1 MIKKC
6 LLIIH
11 LFLLSL
17 SFPIIESAEAQS
29 ADQEVFLQFR
39 HQGVVNTYVSAIYE
53 RDQFYLSVTDLFQ
66 ALRIDVNVDQA
77 AFTLSGNYLG
87 EGNYILNLDS
97 RRAQFA
103 DREITLSADDYLI
116 TDFGYYLDPDIFYRL
131 FDLEFIIDFGSLAVT
146 LESPD
151 TMPVVAQREREL
163 RRERLLRTQRELR
176 RDFYPLQ
183 FDRNKSVFNAGFL
196 DYNLTAN
203 VNQGGNS
210 YLYSTNIGTELIG
223 GDLQGTI
230 FGSYSQTATSLRSS
244 GLRWRYGVRD
254 KDWISTVVAGQT
266 TAEGLAPVAYTGV
279 RLTNEPIEPRYI
291 YDETAFTGTV
301 EPDSEVELY
310 RNNTLID
317 FTQADAS
324 GTYRFSIPLT
334 YGTSN
339 YTIRTY
345 SPTGEMTTRD
355 ARLQIPFNFLP
366 PGEIN
371 YTVNAGRVD
380 NPIAGST
387 NRGMVSKANL
397 SAGLTDRLTATG
409 GVEYF
414 EDFHDGLPTFTGGIS
429 TRVADSYLLSI
440 QAANDAFYRASGSVI
455 YPNNASI
462 NLDYTYYNTQ
472 GGIYNTSRN
481 QSSIRAN
488 VFTPFTIGDWPLFF
502 RWSVTN
508 EQRETGAVTRYRVD
522 LNSRVGR
529 ANIRFGY
536 RDTQLGKLSFQ
547 TTPVARLNSSVT
559 YNFSRSRE
567 IPSLLRSVF
576 VRAQAN
582 YIPSI
587 SEIED
592 AELQLSRNITRRGRL
607 QFSAGRNFIGD
618 FNLFRFSLTFDFNAI
633 RSNTTIRSTRN
644 STTLSQSLRGS
655 IGYDSNHNNV
665 LFTNRQQV
673 GRSGVAMRMFIDN
686 NSSGTYDEDDEL
698 IPENAIRIDRAGGTT
713 FSKGDINYIS
723 QLQPYRQYNM
733 TVNKGSITNPLL
745 VPQIEQFSIVT
756 DPNQYK
762 LIEIPLYMSGI
773 VEGKITRRMPD
784 GTSSGLGGL
793 RLYLRQI
800 NVPEGTEPHTE
811 EIRTFSDGSFYTYE
825 VPPGDYIIEPD
836 PSQINFLNAVPNVE
850 TIEFTVE
857 AIAEGDFVEG
867 LEMTMLPADDPEVRE
882 PIEEVPVIAAS
893 IFGYNGSGL
902 NIRQEENTSYSIQL
916 GTYTTFTD
924 AADMAS
930 YAESFTELE
939 LQIDFNSENELYTVR
954 TVPFES
960 YNTLLNQV
968 LDFGRSDVNLL
979 SVIHHYESPVNEEN
993 LHIQLSAYDTKEQ
1006 ASRLRDRVQSDL
1018 TDQNVFIYPDR
1029 SNNVFQV
1036 LIGPFTSR
1044 SDLVSTLHE
1053 LVFDGYYSDL
1063 LAGLEEETEE
1073 VVETDLTYAIS
1084 LRSFSDSESALQ
1096 FIDETQEQLE
1106 EELQVIQTEDG
1117 QFQVVTERQVGNL
1130 EELREINQAI
1140 TAATGIT
1147 GQNIILYDRPGQQ
1160 TMPPDSIDADTLTT
1174 DETEIVEI
1182 LEEEEFQDVT
1192 EDPLRNIPT
1201 MELAPIRNEERLT
1214 CSYPIQVG
1222 SFGNIREA
1230 SSKAEEIGKRLNEEI
1245 HIIYNKSTELFG
1257 LRTSPIGNI
1266 SDAMLQLLLFR
1277 EQDPLNQ
1284 YAIVGLCTERKSSVE
1299 ETYARFIIP
1308 ISQFDL
1314 ESDAAQFSNEIA
1326 DEFEIQTNIR
1336 QPEADEAEPFTV
1348 IAGPFEDFKMAEQVQ
1363 ERLLENG
1370 KLAKPGIE
1378 VDPETSL
1385 PLNLMFRI
1393 YLGEISDTGGF
1404 SEKSTEYFR
1413 STGRRLSIETDQ
1425 ESIRV
1430 FDQSEY
1436 RSWARFIEIFEEVR
1450 NSTGLQPLEIF
1461 ILD

>member
-6 LLIIH
+6 LLILH
-11 LFLLSL
+11 LVFLSL
-17 SFPIIESAEAQS
+17 SFSIIDSAEAQS

-39 HQGVVNTYVSAIYE
+39 HQGVVNTYVSAIYD

-66 ALRIDVNVDQA
+66 ALRIDVNIDQA
-77 AFTLSGNYLG
+77 TFTLSGNYIG
-87 EGNYILNLDS
+87 RGRYTLNFDS
-97 RRAQFA
+97 RRAQFT
-103 DREITLSADDYLI
+103 DQEIALSADDYII
-116 TDFGYYLDPDIFYRL
+116 TEFGYYLDPDILYRL
-131 FDLEFIIDFGSLAVT
+131 FELEFIIDFGNLAVT

-176 RDFYPLQ
+176 REFYPLQ
-183 FDRNKSVFNAGFL
+183 FDRKKSVFNGGFL

-203 VNQGGNS
+203 LNQTGNS

-223 GDLQGTI
+223 GDVQGTI

-244 GLRWRYGVRD
+244 GLRWRYGIRD
-254 KDWISTVVAGQT
+254 NDWISTITAGQAT
-266 TAEGLAPVAYTGV
+266 TEGLAPVAYTGV
-279 RLTNEPIEPRYI
+279 RFTNEPIEPRYI

-310 RNNTLID
+310 RNNTLVD

-339 YTIRTY
+339 YTIRVY

-371 YTVNAGRVD
+371 YTINAGRVD

-414 EDFHDGLPTFTGGIS
+414 EDFHDNLPTFTGGVS
-429 TRVADSYLLSI
+429 ARLADSYLLSL
-440 QAANDAFYRASGSVI
+440 QAANDAFYRVSGSVI
-455 YPNNASI
+455 YPNNASV

-508 EQRETGAVTRYRVD
+508 EQRQTGAVTRYRVD
-522 LNSRVGR
+522 LNTRVGR

-536 RDTQLGKLSFQ
+536 RDTQLGTLSFQ
-547 TTPVARLNSSVT
+547 STPVARLNSSVT
-559 YNFSRSRE
+559 YNFSRSRDL
-567 IPSLLRSVF
+567 PSLLRSVF

-587 SEIED
+587 SRIED
-592 AELQLSRNITRRGRL
+592 AELQFSRNITRRGRM

-618 FNLFRFSLTFDFNAI
+618 FNLFRFSLTFDFSNI

-644 STTLSQSLRGS
+644 ATTLSQSLRGS

-686 NSSGTYDEDDEL
+686 NNSGTYDEGDEL
-698 IPENAIRIDRAGGTT
+698 LPENVIRIDRAGGTT

-773 VEGKITRRMPD
+773 VEGKITRQMPD
-784 GTSSGLGGL
+784 GSVSGLGGL

-800 NVPEGTEPHTE
+800 NTPEGVESHTE

-836 PSQINFLNAVPNVE
+836 PSQLNFLDGVPDVDA
-850 TIEFTVE
+850 IEFKVE

-867 LEMTMLPADDPEVRE
+867 LAMTILPADDPQLRE
-882 PIEEVPVIAAS
+882 PIDEAPIIFAS
-893 IFGYNGSGL
+893 LFGFNGSDL
-902 NIRQEENTSYSIQL
+902 NIRQEENLTYSIQI
-916 GTYTTFTD
+916 GTFTTFTD
-924 AADMAS
+924 AADMAA
-930 YAESFTELE
+930 YAENFTDFE
-939 LQIDFNSENELYTVR
+939 LQIDYNSANNLYSVR
-954 TVPFES
+954 TVPIES
-960 YNTLLNQV
+960 YNTLLNQI
-968 LDFGRSDVNLL
+968 LDFGRTDISRL
-979 SVIHHYESPVNEEN
+979 SVIHHYDLPEFDED
-993 LHIQLSAYDTKEQ
+993 LHIQLAAYETRDR

-1029 SNNVFQV
+1029 RNNVFQV
-1036 LIGPFTSR
+1036 LVGPFANR
-1044 SDLVSTLHE
+1044 SMLMTTLHKLAYDE
-1053 LVFDGYYSDL
+1053 YYREL
-1063 LAGLEEETEE
+1063 LAGMEETDEIT
-1073 VVETDLTYAIS
+1073 ETDLTYAIS
-1084 LRSFSDSESALQ
+1084 LQSFTDPESAQQ
-1096 FIDETQEQLE
+1096 FVEDTRGQLDEK
-1106 EELQVIQTEDG
+1106 LQVIQTEDG
-1117 QFQVVTERQVGNL
+1117 QFKVVTERRVSDL
-1130 EELREINQAI
+1130 EELRQINQAI
-1140 TAATGIT
+1140 TEATGII
-1147 GQNIILYDRPGQQ
+1147 GRDIILYDRLDPEQ
-1160 TMPPDSIDADTLTT
+1160 TDREPVESDTLLT
-1174 DETEIVEI
+1174 DEPAVVEI
-1182 LEEEEFQDVT
+1182 LEEEEFRATAD
-1192 EDPLRNIPT
+1192 DPLTTIPR
-1201 MELAPIRNEERLT
+1201 MELAPLRGDEKLT

-1222 SFGNIREA
+1222 SFASIRDA
-1230 SSKAEEIGKRLNEEI
+1230 YFNAVEIGNRLDEDI
-1245 HIIYNKSTELFG
+1245 YIIYNSSTELFG
-1257 LRTSPIGNI
+1257 LRTAPIGNI
-1266 SDAMLQLLLFR
+1266 ADALLQLLLFR
-1277 EQDPLNQ
+1277 QQDPLNQ
-1284 YAIVGLCTERKSSVE
+1284 YAIVGLCTERAESVE
-1299 ETYARFIIP
+1299 DTYARFIIP
-1308 ISQFDL
+1308 ISSFKT
-1314 ESDAAQFSNEIA
+1314 E
-1326 DEFEIQTNIR
+1326 
-1336 QPEADEAEPFTV
+1336 DEAVRFANQITDEYDIKAEVRSLDPEYTNPYTV
-1348 IAGPFEDFKMAEQVQ
+1348 ISGPFSDYRVTEQIQKRLIEAGLIAE
-1363 ERLLENG
+1363 
-1370 KLAKPGIE
+1370 PGIE
-1378 VDPETSL
+1378 VDPETTFA
-1385 PLNLMFRI
+1385 LNLMFRI
-1393 YLGEISDTGGF
+1393 YLGEISGSDEF
-1404 SEKSTEYFR
+1404 SEKSSEYYR
-1413 STGRRLSIETDQ
+1413 STGRRLSAETDQ
-1425 ESIRV
+1425 DSVRL
-1430 FDQSEY
+1430 FDQSEF
-1436 RSWARFIEIFEEVR
+1436 RTWLRFMEVYEEVK

>member
-1 MIKKC
+1 VIKKC
-6 LLIIH
+6 LLITH
-11 LFLLSL
+11 LTLLSL
-17 SFPIIESAEAQS
+17 SFSIIESAEAQS

-39 HQGVVNTYVSAIYE
+39 HEGVVNTYVSAIYD

-66 ALRIDVNVDQA
+66 ALQIDISVDQA
-77 AFTLSGNYLG
+77 TFTLSGNYLG
-87 EGNYILNLDS
+87 QGNYILNLDA

-103 DREITLSADDYLI
+103 DRQLTLSADDFLI
-116 TDFGYYLDPDIFYRL
+116 TDFGYYLDPDIFYQL

-151 TMPVVAQREREL
+151 TMPVIAQREREL

-183 FDRNKSVFNAGFL
+183 FDRDKSVFNGGFL

-203 VNQGGNS
+203 VNQGVNS

-244 GLRWRYGVRD
+244 GLRWRYGIRD
-254 KDWISTVVAGQT
+254 NDWVSTVVAGQA

-279 RLTNEPIEPRYI
+279 RVTNEPIEPRYI

-345 SPTGEMTTRD
+345 SPTGEIFTRD

-366 PGEIN
+366 PGEIT
-371 YTVNAGRVD
+371 YTANAGRLD
-380 NPIAGST
+380 NPIAGTT
-387 NRGMVSKANL
+387 NRGFVSKAIVN
-397 SAGLTDRLTATG
+397 AGLTDRLTATG

-414 EDFHDGLPTFTGGIS
+414 EDFHDGLPTFTGGVS
-429 TRVADSYLLSI
+429 TRLADSYLLSF

-536 RDTQLGKLSFQ
+536 RDTQLGRLSFQ

-559 YNFSRSRE
+559 YNFSRSRD

-582 YIPSI
+582 YIPSV

-592 AELQLSRNITRRGRL
+592 AELQFSRNITRRGRL

-618 FNLFRFSLTFDFNAI
+618 FNLFRLSLTFDFNAI

-673 GRSGVAMRMFIDN
+673 GRSGVAMRMFIDSN
-686 NSSGTYDEDDEL
+686 NSGTFDEGDEL
-698 IPENAIRIDRAGGTT
+698 IPENVIRIDRAGGTT

-762 LIEIPLYMSGI
+762 LVEIPLYMSGI
-773 VEGKITRRMPD
+773 VEGKITRQMPD
-784 GTSSGLGGL
+784 GSISGLGGL

-800 NVPEGTEPHTE
+800 NVPEGAEPHTE

-825 VPPGDYIIEPD
+825 VPPGDYVIEPD
-836 PSQINFLNAVPNVE
+836 PTQINFLDAVPDVD

-867 LEMTMLPADDPEVRE
+867 LEMTMLPEDDPQLRE
-882 PIEEVPVIAAS
+882 PREEAPVIAATL
-893 IFGYNGSGL
+893 FGYNGSDL
-902 NIRQEENTSYSIQL
+902 NIRQEENVSYSIQV
-916 GTYTTFTD
+916 GTFTTFAD
-924 AADMAS
+924 AADMAT
-930 YAESFTELE
+930 YAENFTDLG
-939 LQIDFNSENELYTVR
+939 LQIDYNATNELFTVR
-954 TVPFES
+954 TVPFDS
-960 YNTLLNQV
+960 YSTLLNQV
-968 LDFGRSDVNLL
+968 LDFSGSDIDRL
-979 SVIHHYESPVNEEN
+979 SVIHHNNRPEAEGN
-993 LHIQLSAYDTKEQ
+993 LHIQLSAFESRDR
-1006 ASRLRDRVQSDL
+1006 ASILRDRIQSDL

-1029 SNNVFQV
+1029 SNNQFQV
-1036 LIGPFTSR
+1036 LMGPFTNR
-1044 SDLVSTLHE
+1044 SDLIALLHE

-1063 LAGLEEETEE
+1063 LAGLDDEAEEII
-1073 VVETDLTYAIS
+1073 ETDLTYAIF
-1084 LRSFSDSESALQ
+1084 LQSFPDSESALQ
-1096 FIDETQEQLE
+1096 FVDETEGQID

-1117 QFQVVTERQVGNL
+1117 QFQVVTERQVSDL
-1130 EELREINQAI
+1130 EEIREINEAI
-1140 TAATGIT
+1140 TAATGIA
-1147 GQNIILYDRPGQQ
+1147 GQNIILYDRMDQQ
-1160 TMPPDSIDADTLTT
+1160 GVTPATAETDTLSS
-1174 DETEIVEI
+1174 DEPEVIEI
-1182 LEEEEFQDVT
+1182 LEEVEFQDP
-1192 EDPLRNIPT
+1192 EDDPLGDIPT
-1201 MELAPIRNEERLT
+1201 MEFAPLRDEERLT

-1222 SFGNIREA
+1222 SFANIQEA
-1230 SSKAEEIGKRLNEEI
+1230 YSKSVEIGNRLNEEI
-1245 HIIYNKSTELFG
+1245 YLIYNETTELFG
-1257 LRTSPIGNI
+1257 LRTSPIENI
-1266 SDAMLQLLLFR
+1266 SDALLQLLLFR

-1284 YAIVGLCTERKSSVE
+1284 YAIVGLCTERESSVE

-1308 ISQFDL
+1308 ITQFDSENEAL
-1314 ESDAAQFSNEIA
+1314 QYSNQISDELN
-1326 DEFEIQTNIR
+1326 IQTNVRVID
-1336 QPEADEAEPFTV
+1336 DENETFTV
-1348 IAGPFEDFKMAEQVQ
+1348 IAGAFEDFSLAEQLQ
-1363 ERLLENG
+1363 QQLLEAG
-1370 KLAKPGIE
+1370 FIDEEGIQ
-1378 VDPETSL
+1378 VDPETSH

-1393 YLGEISDTGGF
+1393 YLGEISGNVEF

-1425 ESIRV
+1425 NSIRL

-1436 RSWARFIEIFEEVR
+1436 RSWARFIETFEEVQ
-1450 NSTGLQPLEIF
+1450 NKTGLQPLEIF